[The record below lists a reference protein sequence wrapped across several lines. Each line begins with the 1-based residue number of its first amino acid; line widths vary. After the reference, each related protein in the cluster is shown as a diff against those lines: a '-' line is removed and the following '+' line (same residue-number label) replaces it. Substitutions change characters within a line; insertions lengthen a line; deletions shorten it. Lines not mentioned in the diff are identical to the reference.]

1 LNLNDYLWNYLKI
14 HDDDDEDEGWE
25 KREIK
30 KKGTTKNSY
39 KDYHLV

>member
-30 KKGTTKNSY
+30 KKVPLKIPIKTII
-39 KDYHLV
+39 